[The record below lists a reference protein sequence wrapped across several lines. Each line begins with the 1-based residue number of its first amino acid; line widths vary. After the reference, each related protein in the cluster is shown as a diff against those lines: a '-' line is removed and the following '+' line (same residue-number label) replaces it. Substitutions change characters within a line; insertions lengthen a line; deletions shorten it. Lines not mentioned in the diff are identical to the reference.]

1 MATSNRERVGRG
13 FELLAVGLS
22 PFVDR
27 MMSAAAGAAG
37 DWLALLAAR
46 ENAKHG
52 SAKTFSKDDPALLL
66 KVLTEEWRVFKDVLS
81 RPEQA
86 FASELRD
93 TRNKWTHNEPFSP
106 DDTYRALDS
115 MERLLT
121 AAGAVEQ
128 AEELRKLRLDH
139 QRAVYETETRKAVKA
154 AAVASVPGAGLKPW
168 REVITPQPDVASGQY
183 NAAEFAADLHMVAR
197 GEGSREYV
205 DPVEF
210 FRRTYLTEGLRDLLS
225 RAARRLSGDLNASPI
240 VRPRP

>member
-1 MATSNRERVGRG
+1 MAVVSSTTPWHQSALVGATVNSPFIPTLRVYSGEPVDDIAHRLDRFG
-13 FELLAVGLS
+13 PDVLVGYASMLRLLAGEQ
-22 PFVDR
+22 
-27 MMSAAAGAAG
+27 
-37 DWLALLAAR
+37 LAAR
-46 ENAKHG
+46 LHIA
-52 SAKTFSKDDPALLL
+52 PQ
-66 KVLTEEWRVFKDVLS
+66 VLTEEWRVFNDVLS

-93 TRNKWTHNEPFSP
+93 TRNKWAHNEAFSP

-128 AEELRKLRLDH
+128 AEELRRLRLDH

-168 REVITPQPDVASGQY
+168 RDVISPQPDVASGQY

-205 DPVEF
+205 DPVEVIA
-210 FRRTYLTEGLRDLLS
+210 Y
-225 RAARRLSGDLNASPI
+225 
-240 VRPRP
+240 